1 MKAAIIGAGPAG
13 LTCALKLI
21 ESGFNVDVYESS
33 AAAGGMT
40 KSFDLW
46 GQRVDVGPH
55 RFFSMDEK
63 INSFWREQVGE
74 DYVMVDRLT
83 RIYYN
88 KKFFLYPVKA
98 MNALKNLGFIE
109 AMSCV
114 LSYIKACFAKKGS
127 EKTFEEW
134 VSHKFGYKLYNV
146 FFKTYSERLWGISC
160 KNLDADFARQRI
172 KGLDLFEVIK
182 SAIFQQKSVKHKT
195 LVEQFAYP
203 KMGAGVP
210 YDNIVKKIAS
220 KGGNKI

>member
-1 MKAAIIGAGPAG
+1 MNVAVIGAGPAG
-13 LTCALKLI
+13 LTCALKLSEAGI
-21 ESGFNVDVYESS
+21 HVDVYESDS
-33 AAAGGMT
+33 AVGGMT

-63 INSFWREQVGE
+63 INSFWREQVGK
-74 DYVMVDRLT
+74 DFVMVDRLT

-98 MNALKNLGFIE
+98 MNALKNLGFFE
-109 AMSCV
+109 AMACV
-114 LSYIKACFAKKGS
+114 LSYIKACFAKKGD

-134 VSHKFGYKLYNV
+134 VSHKFGYKLYSV

-172 KGLDLFEVIK
+172 KGLNLFEVIK
-182 SAIFQQKSVKHKT
+182 SAIIPQKGVKHKT

-210 YDNIVKKIAS
+210 YEQS
-220 KGGNKI
+220 LLRT